1 MPNSK
6 PAGFQPKYIRKIN
19 SLKGIFLFL
28 LLHRGCFCI
37 DQLKV
42 TSVSRLLQMLP
53 CHLRWMGPILSAIA
67 FPARLWNT
75 TLNIIM
81 RIEIEN
87 DAEWNSL
94 SHFLRS
100 YWLSILLIAPAIS
113 FTLIFRLKKG
123 FLKNSWKFP
132 FPSYLFPFHSMVV
145 WYRRR

>member
-53 CHLRWMGPILSAIA
+53 CHLRWRGPILSAIA

-81 RIEIEN
+81 RTEIEN

-113 FTLIFRLKKG
+113 FTLIFRWKKRFFKK
-123 FLKNSWKFP
+123 FLEISLSKLPFP
-132 FPSYLFPFHSMVV
+132 FPQHGGMI
-145 WYRRR
+145 